1 MQLNVFRLAAA
12 AVQQRTLSGAVV
24 SVLGMG
30 LAFLLF
36 ISEFTLYRGTE
47 THSSLVVDRPVHGGA
62 PAFLAILMDLEFPAL
77 ACGAVE
83 VDAYD
88 ARGELFTDAVREL
101 DMRALATGAGCRVVG
116 TVRVPRVAGKLQN
129 AWRVGGAAQKSGLA
143 KEAFNATHTIHSLR
157 FGSPMTVGISSI
169 SASNPLDGVAH
180 SSYYDSAAA
189 FKADAEGPVQRRGRG
204 NADHLGKAG
213 RTMKF
218 QYFAKVVP
226 SKHVAL
232 SGHTQRSN
240 QFSVT
245 ENHVAVGAAHL
256 QNMGWEWELKHAG
269 ADFPGLF
276 VEYQISPMLLVYTEE
291 RMSALHFVTSA
302 CAIVGGVFAVSK
314 MVDRVIH
321 AGGKAIFGAKAD

>member
-12 AVQQRTLSGAVV
+12 AVQQRTISGAVV

-36 ISEFTLYRGTE
+36 ISEFTLYRRTE

-62 PAFLAILMDLEFPAL
+62 PALLAILMDLEFPAL
-77 ACGAVE
+77 ECGAVE

-88 ARGELFTDAVREL
+88 ARGELLTDAHRAL
-101 DMRALATGAGCRVVG
+101 DKRALAAGAGCRVVG
-116 TVRVPRVAGKLQN
+116 TVRVPRVAGKLQI

-157 FGSPMTVGISSI
+157 FGAPMAGSASSR
-169 SASNPLDGVAH
+169 ASNPLDGVTH
-180 SSYYDSAAA
+180 SSYYDGAAA
-189 FKADAEGPVQRRGRG
+189 LKADSEGPVPRRGRG

-232 SGHTQRSN
+232 SR
-240 QFSVT
+240 
-245 ENHVAVGAAHL
+245 
-256 QNMGWEWELKHAG
+256 
-269 ADFPGLF
+269 
-276 VEYQISPMLLVYTEE
+276 
-291 RMSALHFVTSA
+291 
-302 CAIVGGVFAVSK
+302 
-314 MVDRVIH
+314 
-321 AGGKAIFGAKAD
+321 